1 MCTILATKKGGMTS
15 RFSVMGTI
23 FIVVRSAEKLND
35 YGSETWEKFASQNYF
50 DKTGVF
56 VSLMVS
62 APLLFVSACMLIAI
76 LREATT
82 LLIDVKTHEIKAKAR
97 QGGKRGGKTKKQD

>member
-1 MCTILATKKGGMTS
+1 MVS
-15 RFSVMGTI
+15 RFSVMGSI

-35 YGSETWEKFASQNYF
+35 YGSENWERFASQNYF
-50 DKTGVF
+50 DGRGVF

-62 APLLFVSACMLIAI
+62 APLLFISAAMLIAI

-82 LLIDVKTHEIKAKAR
+82 LLIDVKTHELKAKAKAQ
-97 QGGKRGGKTKKQD
+97 QGGKRGKKTKKQD